1 MGGGRPV
8 RPGFRL
14 LPGEPQALTGQSH
27 DTLDHLADAGVGGIQ
42 LHRIR
47 GGLQGGDGAVTVPL
61 VPGAYVMKKG
71 VKVSS

>member
-1 MGGGRPV
+1 MSL
-8 RPGFRL
+8 RL
-14 LPGEPQALTGQSH
+14 RAQALAGQFH
-27 DTLDHLADAGVGGIQ
+27 DTRDDLADTHVGGIQ
-42 LHRIR
+42 LHRVR